1 MGAVGRCDL
10 GKVREQNED
19 SIYISENPNTDFEY
33 YIVADGMGGHNG
45 GEVASSEAVKYFN
58 EYLETNMPLRNP
70 EDILDVF
77 VEALAYCNKKV
88 FDMAESDISLKGMG
102 TTFIAAAIYENK
114 LYCVHIGDSR
124 LYIYDKGILK
134 QLSKDHSFVMEMVRM
149 GKITLDEARNHPKRN
164 MITKAVGIEET
175 MPADTIVCSLEA
187 DSIILLCS
195 DGLSTMVTDNDIEK
209 ILKKKSDLAAKAD
222 MLVKLANKNGGYDN
236 ISVILA
242 DRRVDNQ

>member
-45 GEVASSEAVKYFN
+45 GEVASSAAIEYFN
-58 EYLETNMPLRNP
+58 EYIEMNMPQRNT

-77 VEALAYCNKKV
+77 VEALAYCNKRIY
-88 FDMAESDISLKGMG
+88 DMAESDISLKGMG
-102 TTFIAAAIYENK
+102 TTFTAAAIYENK
-114 LYCVHIGDSR
+114 LYSVHIGDSR
-124 LYIYDKGILK
+124 LYIYDKSGLRQI
-134 QLSKDHSFVMEMVRM
+134 SKDHSFVMEMVRM
-149 GKITLDEARNHPKRN
+149 GKISLDEARNHPKRN
-164 MITKAVGIEET
+164 VITKAVGIEET
-175 MPADTIVCSLEA
+175 MPADTIVCSLEE

-195 DGLSTMVTDNDIEK
+195 DGLPTMVKDNEIEK
-209 ILKKKSDLAAKAD
+209 ILKKKSNLAEKAD

-242 DRRVDNQ
+242 DRRVENL